1 MQPLSDIRVL
11 DLSRLLPGPF
21 ATLVLAD
28 LGATV
33 DKIEE
38 PGQGDYLRH
47 LPPQLKDGE
56 NAAFSQLNRG
66 KRSAILDLKRPEG
79 RDALR
84 AMLGTYDVLFEQFR
98 PGVLRRL
105 GLDPQALRKDFPR
118 LVVCSLTG
126 YGQAGPLAQR
136 AGHDLNY
143 LARSGVLGAQGPRA
157 APPQVPGFQ
166 LADVSGGMWSVIG
179 ILAALRHRDHTGEGA
194 WLDIAM
200 SEGTIPF
207 ATTSFA
213 AAVAGQPGDR
223 GDETLTGGIAPY
235 QVYETKDGRAV
246 ALAAL
251 EPKFWMA
258 FAAHAGLEPSLG
270 DLLVGPH
277 QAETKAKVAAVF
289 KQKTQAEWI
298 SWAEGKDC
306 LVEPVLSPAEAWHD
320 AHLAARDVFFEID
333 GRPQVRTP
341 VTPRDVT
348 FAPPPGHG
356 QHTRAILADAGLSTE
371 TIESLFASGA
381 AR

>member
-1 MQPLSDIRVL
+1 M
-11 DLSRLLPGPF
+11 
-21 ATLVLAD
+21 LAD
-28 LGATV
+28 LGAVV

-66 KRSAILDLKRPEG
+66 KRSATLDLKRPEG
-79 RDALR
+79 QRALR

-98 PGVLRRL
+98 PGVLARL
-105 GLDPQALRKDFPR
+105 GLDPEALRKELPR
-118 LVVCSLTG
+118 LVICSLTG
-126 YGQAGPLAQR
+126 YGQSGPLAPR

-143 LARSGVLGAQGPRA
+143 LARSGVLGAQGPA
-157 APPQVPGFQ
+157 SAPPQVPGFQ
-166 LADVSGGMWSVIG
+166 LADVSGGMWSVIA
-179 ILAALRHRDHTGEGA
+179 ILAALRHRDRTGEGA
-194 WLDIAM
+194 WLGIAM
-200 SEGTIPF
+200 SEGPVPF
-207 ATTSFA
+207 APTSFV
-213 AAVAGQPGDR
+213 AAVAGQPGTR

-258 FAAHAGLEPSLG
+258 FSAHVGLETSLR

-277 QAETKAKVAAVF
+277 QAETKARIAAIF
-289 KQKTQAEWI
+289 RQKTLAEWTA
-298 SWAEGKDC
+298 WADGKDC
-306 LVEPVLSPAEAWHD
+306 LLEPVLTPEEAWRD
-320 AHLAARDVFFEID
+320 PHLGARDVFFELA

-348 FAPPPGHG
+348 FSPPPQHG
-356 QHTRAILADAGLSTE
+356 EHTRAVLADAGLSNE